1 MPRIASLTSRS
12 LANIAVQQAIKLF
25 PFTGENIST
34 SASKAQLG
42 GGYRVANTSTWSFT
56 ASSVNFS
63 GTGLPYHS
71 YGNLDSPYNPGV
83 QNYNITWTYR
93 GGTNVSGA
101 KDTPKDALIGLWLN
115 GVAIYNPVS
124 ASEKPDGFITPDGF
138 TLSASYEASQDFN
151 YSFGQDL
158 AGGHAVVPNRY
169 HYHDASFFESWLTGS
184 GHVSG
189 TFGQTGI
196 AECSIIN
203 YLKSGLVHPN
213 GHSKILGISADGYP
227 IYGPYGYDD
236 PVDSTSGIKRMVTSY
251 TLYPAT
257 IRQDTTTEDTIAYP
271 MGIFIADYAYNASGD
286 LDQHNGRYCTTP
298 DYPEGTYAY
307 FVTVDTEGG
316 PVYPYVIGTSYYG
329 SPAKMS

>member
-1 MPRIASLTSRS
+1 MPRIASITSRS
-12 LANIAVQQAIKLF
+12 LANIAVRQAIQEF
-25 PFTGENIST
+25 PFIAANIST

-42 GGYRVANTSTWSFT
+42 GGYRIANSSTWSFT
-56 ASSVNFS
+56 NTSVNFS

-71 YGNLDSPYNPGV
+71 YGNLKSQYNPSA

-93 GGTNVSGA
+93 GGTNVAGS
-101 KDTPKDALIGLWLN
+101 KETPANALIGLWLN

-124 ASEKPDGFITPDGF
+124 AVESPESFITPDGF
-138 TLSASYEASQDFN
+138 TLSASYEASKDFN

-158 AGGHAVVPNRY
+158 AGGHAISPNRY
-169 HYHDASFFESWLTGS
+169 HYHDASFFDAWRTGT
-184 GHVSG
+184 GYVSG
-189 TFGQTGI
+189 TYGQTGI

-236 PVDSTSGIKRMVTSY
+236 PLDSTSGIKRMVTGY

-257 IRQDTTTEDTIAYP
+257 IRQGTTAEDTIAYP
-271 MGIFIADYAYNASGD
+271 MGIFIEDYAYNASGD
-286 LDQHNGRYCTTP
+286 LDQHNGRFCVTP
-298 DYPEGTYAY
+298 DYPAGTYAY

-316 PVYPYVIGTSYYG
+316 PVYPYVIGASFYG
-329 SPAKMS
+329 SPSKMS